1 MYNIKTMNKIAAVV
15 LERLPADSYT
25 VGDGVENED
34 GILVRSAKLHDY
46 PFPEKLWAIARAGA
60 GVNNIPVDKCS
71 EAGIVVFNTPG
82 ANANAVKELVICA
95 LLLASRDVIGGA
107 EWVKAQAATNGV
119 EVADVVEK
127 GKSAFV
133 GPELY
138 RKTLGVVGL
147 GAIGALVANIALSL
161 GMEVYGYDPYLSVD
175 AALRLDRHIKVVKEL
190 DALYANSDY
199 VTLHLPYME
208 ATKNTVNAAAIA
220 KMKDGVRIVNLA
232 RGGLV
237 NDGDLIAALESGKV
251 AAYATDFPN
260 NKLVAAPHVV
270 ALPHLGASTPESED
284 NCAVMAADELRD
296 FLENGNIKNSVN
308 FPNVIMER
316 SGVQRLCVIHRN
328 VPAVIASI
336 TTQLSNAGV
345 NVENMTNKSKGEYAY
360 TMVDAGAVVGADPES
375 CEPDEWGITVLGP
388 GTAIAAGEIVKPK
401 TMLNSEH
408 KEVSR

>member
-1 MYNIKTMNKIAAVV
+1 MLQLGLLLIVYYNEVNIVYNIKTMNKIAAVG
-15 LERLPADSYT
+15 LDRLPAGTYA
-25 VGDGVENED
+25 VGDAVENED
-34 GILVRSAKLHDY
+34 AILVRSAKLHDY

-95 LLLASRDVIGGA
+95 LLLASRDVLGGA
-107 EWVKAQAATNGV
+107 EWVKAQAASGV

-190 DALYANSDY
+190 DTLYANADY

-237 NDGDLIAALESGKV
+237 NDDDLIAALESGKV
-251 AAYATDFPN
+251 ACYATDFPN
-260 NKLVAAPHVV
+260 NRLLAAPHVA

-284 NCAVMAADELRD
+284 NCAVMAADELKD
-296 FLENGNIKNSVN
+296 YLENGNIKNSVN

-328 VPAVIASI
+328 VPAVIAQI
-336 TTQLSNAGV
+336 TTQLGADGV
-345 NVENMTNKSKGEYAY
+345 NVENLTNKSKGEYAY
-360 TMVDAGAVVGADPES
+360 TMVDAGAVV
-375 CEPDEWGITVLGP
+375 DERSIENIRRVP
-388 GTAIAAGEIVKPK
+388 GVIRMRVI
-401 TMLNSEH
+401 
-408 KEVSR
+408 

>member
-1 MYNIKTMNKIAAVV
+1 MYNIKTMNKIAAVG
-15 LERLPADSYT
+15 LERLPADQYT

-46 PFPEKLWAIARAGA
+46 AFPAGLLGIARAGA
-60 GVNNIPVDKCS
+60 GVNNIPIDKCS

-95 LLLASRDVIGGA
+95 MLLSSRDVVGGA
-107 EWVKAQAATNGV
+107 EWVKAQAASGV

-199 VTLHLPYME
+199 VTLHLPYMD
-208 ATKNTVNAAAIA
+208 ATKDTINAAAIA
-220 KMKDGVRIVNLA
+220 RMKDGVRLINLA

-251 AAYATDFPN
+251 ACYATDFPN
-260 NKLVAAPHVV
+260 NKLMAAPHVV

-284 NCAVMAADELRD
+284 NCAVMAANQLRD

-328 VPAVIASI
+328 VPAVIAQI
-336 TTQLSNAGV
+336 TTQLGADGV

-360 TMVDAGAVVGADPES
+360 TMVDTGSAVDAKVIEDIRKVP
-375 CEPDEWGITVLGP
+375 GIIRLRV
-388 GTAIAAGEIVKPK
+388 I
-401 TMLNSEH
+401 
-408 KEVSR
+408 

>member
-1 MYNIKTMNKIAAVV
+1 MFHIKTMNKIAAVG
-15 LERLPADSYT
+15 LEHLPADTYA
-25 VGDGVENED
+25 VGDETANED

-46 PFPEKLWAIARAGA
+46 AFPDTLWAIARAGA

-107 EWVKAQAATNGV
+107 EWVKAQAITDGV

-190 DALYANSDY
+190 DTLYANADY

-251 AAYATDFPN
+251 ACYATDFPN
-260 NKLVAAPHVV
+260 NRLLAAPHVA

-284 NCAVMAADELRD
+284 NCAVMAADELKD
-296 FLENGNIKNSVN
+296 YLENGNIKNSVN

-328 VPAVIASI
+328 VPAVIAQI
-336 TTQLSNAGV
+336 TTQLGADGV
-345 NVENMTNKSKGEYAY
+345 NVENLTNKSKGEYAY
-360 TMVDAGAVVGADPES
+360 TMVDAGAVV
-375 CEPDEWGITVLGP
+375 DERSIENIRRVP
-388 GTAIAAGEIVKPK
+388 GVIRMRVI
-401 TMLNSEH
+401 
-408 KEVSR
+408 